1 MNLDHGLYTE
11 TEKKLAFVNDDDGPY
26 ITRLKVQ
33 SWRGTADYNYWT
45 GQPGPHM
52 RQPAARS
59 RRPAKPQMTR
69 EEVQALLAAPMPVQ
83 QQQRLEPAE
92 AVGVAIFWI
101 GLIWF
106 LCWLF
111 G

>member
-1 MNLDHGLYTE
+1 MNFDPGIYTE
-11 TEKKLAFVNDDDGPY
+11 TEKKLAFVNEDDGSY

-52 RQPAARS
+52 RQAPKPAA
-59 RRPAKPQMTR
+59 PAGPQ
-69 EEVQALLAAPMPVQ
+69 QP
-83 QQQRLEPAE
+83 LEPAE

-106 LCWLF
+106 VCWLL